1 MSVTVY
7 SRLDEL
13 LRQRGMTVSDLER
26 RIDERLGVLVDPGSL
41 DCLLRD
47 APMRQADLTVVGA
60 IAAILGVEVGGLFV
74 VQVVPIDAGT
84 EENISDLNPR
94 DSRRLSILFDQS
106 SLSVD
111 EQVEMK
117 QLVAKSARHM
127 HERRVRQYARLR
139 DMPKGQARQE
149 MESSFQEALAWI
161 KDFASDPQ
169 QQRAVD
175 ERAARFKATLVE

>member
-13 LRQRGMTVSDLER
+13 LRQSGMTVSDLER
-26 RIDERLGVLVDPGSL
+26 RIDERFGVVVDPGAL
-41 DCLLRD
+41 DRLLRD

-60 IAAILGVEVGGLFV
+60 IAAILSVEVGELFV
-74 VQVVPIDAGT
+74 VQAVPIEADV
-84 EENISDLNPR
+84 EENTSDLNPR
-94 DSRRLSILFDQS
+94 DSQRLSILFDQR
-106 SLSVD
+106 SLSSD

-127 HERRVRQYARLR
+127 RERRVRQYARR
-139 DMPKGQARQE
+139 HDMPKEQARQE

-161 KDFASDPQ
+161 KDFESDPQ
-169 QQRAVD
+169 QQRDVD